1 MTYVAQGRPTTMIE
15 WRKEFETGF
24 PEVDR
29 DHAQLI
35 DTINSLTHRIGKNP
49 PKALARD
56 VLHEIYVNISEHFA
70 GEEKIMREHGYDH
83 YDKHKADH
91 EFLLDEIRAIMKSVG
106 EGPDFVQGEL
116 LIRRV
121 SRWFTEHF
129 KTSDSRLHRMLG

>member
-1 MTYVAQGRPTTMIE
+1 MTSIE

-24 PEVDR
+24 PEVDK

-35 DTINSLTHRIGKNP
+35 DAINALTDRFGENP
-49 PKALARD
+49 PKALVRD
-56 VLHEIYVNISEHFA
+56 VLHEIYVKISDHFA
-70 GEEKIMREHGYDH
+70 VEEKIMREHGYDR
-83 YDKHKADH
+83 YDEHKADH

-106 EGPDFVQGEL
+106 EGPDFVPGEL

-129 KTSDSRLHRMLG
+129 KTSDARLHRMLG